1 MLLYTLKITL
11 RYTVDLSQV
20 NIATNKMGGGTQ
32 ADFYLLIC
40 KMPLGHFSTKMNIP
54 YINEI

>member
-20 NIATNKMGGGTQ
+20 NIETNKMGGGTQ
-32 ADFYLLIC
+32 ADLFVNL
-40 KMPLGHFSTKMNIP
+40 
-54 YINEI
+54 